1 MIELTSLV
9 GKAMVI
15 NAEQIRWL
23 ETSPDTIVCFV
34 DGTRLPVK
42 ETAEQV
48 REKFLNYKKQIFQIT
63 KEGS

>member
-9 GKAMVI
+9 GKALMV

-34 DGTRLPVK
+34 DGTRVPVK
-42 ETAEQV
+42 ETPDQI
-48 REKFLNYKKQIFQIT
+48 REKFLTYKKQIFQISQ
-63 KEGS
+63 ER

>member
-1 MIELTSLV
+1 
-9 GKAMVI
+9 MVI